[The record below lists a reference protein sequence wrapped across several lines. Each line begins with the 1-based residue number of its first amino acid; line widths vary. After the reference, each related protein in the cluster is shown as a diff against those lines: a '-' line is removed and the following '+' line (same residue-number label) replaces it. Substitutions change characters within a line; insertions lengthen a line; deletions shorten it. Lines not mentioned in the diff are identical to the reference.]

1 VLAARAFRG
10 GEPKLSV
17 LADTATDDVAVAR
30 RLRDRDGA
38 ARGSGD
44 EESEQQRAKRHGS
57 VVVAAKTHRQGASRF
72 RRAFV
77 SISWLQS
84 G

>member
-1 VLAARAFRG
+1 VLAARALRG

-17 LADTATDDVAVAR
+17 VADTATDDVAVVGS
-30 RLRDRDGA
+30 LRDRDGA

-44 EESEQQRAKRHGS
+44 EESEQQRAKRHGF
-57 VVVAAKTHRQGASRF
+57 VVAAAKTYRQGASRS

-77 SISWLQS
+77 SLS
-84 G
+84 